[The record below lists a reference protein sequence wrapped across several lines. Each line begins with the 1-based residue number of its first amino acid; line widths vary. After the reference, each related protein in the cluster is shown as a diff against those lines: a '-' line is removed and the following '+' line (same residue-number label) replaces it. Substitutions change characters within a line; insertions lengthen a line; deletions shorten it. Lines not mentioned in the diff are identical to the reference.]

1 MRDQGGGWQVLVR
14 WFAGGSTYE
23 GWLIYDRARFRE
35 PA

>member
-1 MRDQGGGWQVLVR
+1 VLVR